1 MSRRASKPILVYLS
15 TETIGKEVFNILKL
29 SQNFMHA
36 FLNKQTIIGL
46 KSIDSNPIL
55 FYILSIIL
63 LNYMRI
69 TQE

>member
-15 TETIGKEVFNILKL
+15 TEIIGKEVFNILKL

-69 TQE
+69 AQE